1 MSSNTVSQATNLASA
16 PKPNPSTGLSNIAA
30 NSKKNDSSKISVL
43 KKKVRRK
50 KPPSTKGPSNM
61 AIEAAARMASGEL
74 HILKAAEASKK
85 KDPLWYRSSEVLQA
99 LSGDNMT
106 LSNSSVPVLLAEQV
120 DLVEHALSC
129 NHITRADVT
138 PQAFAVLL
146 EQARRFAL
154 ELVADAQDCAYAAH
168 RHDIT
173 RADLILALELRPDT
187 LSHRTHTLA
196 DLQSMKMIAHNLNRI
211 PLPPIPQ
218 HCYSGIVLP
227 PKPHQL
233 TSRTY
238 DIVTGAHTAQKM
250 SQSLPVSG
258 ATTLVANPQSSSTG
272 GWNRASTPG
281 YGATRG
287 RMIPIVLQ
295 SKPPTPT
302 VNAAGTTTNPT
313 GTSVTTVSSKPAAP
327 RTQGSGVGS
336 RPLTG

>member
-1 MSSNTVSQATNLASA
+1 MSSNTGPQAANLSA
-16 PKPNPSTGLSNIAA
+16 PKPNPSAGLSNIAA
-30 NSKKNDSSKISVL
+30 NSKRNDASKVSAL

-50 KPPSTKGPSNM
+50 KPPSTKGPTNV

-74 HILKAAEASKK
+74 HSLKAAEASKK

-99 LSGDNMT
+99 MSGDNMT

-120 DLVEHALSC
+120 DLVEYALSS
-129 NHITRADVT
+129 NHMTRADVT

-196 DLQSMKMIAHNLNRI
+196 DLQSMKMVAHNLNRI

-233 TSRTY
+233 TARTY

-250 SQSLPVSG
+250 SQSFPLSG
-258 ATTLVANPQSSSTG
+258 ATTSVPNPESST

-281 YGATRG
+281 YGASRG
-287 RMIPIVLQ
+287 RMIPIKLQ
-295 SKPPTPT
+295 SKPH
-302 VNAAGTTTNPT
+302 
-313 GTSVTTVSSKPAAP
+313 TVSTSGATANQSSANATALSSKSIPL
-327 RTQGSGVGS
+327 TQSTSS
-336 RPLTG
+336 RPLPG